1 MPVSGKKIDQ
11 RVIAKEI
18 SKENYREP
26 ETRFKPDSTLQET
39 VPEPQAYQKY
49 NYQEPRMHQQDH
61 TQRVRHENL
70 VGQSLPSF
78 NPESDPRSQENAM
91 SSTSVLNQSFSGRD
105 MRPAQYLTPS
115 SHYSGQHST
124 LNQSQN
130 ANMFE
135 PRDGDLGSTAFH
147 TKPKNNSG
155 IKSLKDN
162 HRRGRREFFPSHRM
176 KRGGMNFGKNSGKN
190 QSSDA
195 NRSSEGQKR
204 PQWGLKVDKIKP
216 SVGKL
221 RKPDFLKTPSCD
233 IMISGI
239 NSKRMSSY
247 LHQELQKIGEII
259 ELRMKWLNSGDM
271 QVKFAHP
278 ESAKKAMDLFDG
290 CYLSGTKL
298 KVTQILQLNTAF
310 KPKIGRFFNK
320 SKLLPQIKEN
330 EESSDGEKVSSSE
343 NEKYSPNSIR
353 ENDVDTLELIKK
365 NITDLIDNEDPP
377 GKLDF
382 QEDSNNGSNSNMNSM
397 GMEYNPQPAK
407 NWDEDQRYYEQED
420 FGDNSQGRNQIPG
433 QLYPSMS
440 SSSGGMIDHNISTSE
455 DGKGIEYFNRTQSVR
470 MFNPVNSGMSS
481 LMNNSYESGGRV
493 EENDM
498 GRSSR
503 SYYSRSSRESNPMYT
518 SACERTFASSGGMMD
533 HNNSAMQ
540 PDLQQPMHSSF
551 DLRDDNLNQYNT
563 LTPRLGSD
571 FSFGSGQNYHPGD
584 QFCDLNHFSS
594 TWTEP
599 YHPVNYGGHLGMS
612 TSYSMASLDHQK
624 SFSNPGETEQQL
636 SFDSSV
642 RYQKNKKWI
651 HNKFHPNK
659 KMQSVHERDGGRF
672 TISINDIISRRD
684 TRTTLMI
691 KNIPNKYSM
700 KQLLYEINQ
709 NNKERFNFLYVP
721 IDVQNNCNV
730 GYAFINF
737 LDSAYILD
745 FYEEYNDKG
754 WDSYNSEKVCQIR
767 YGRIQG
773 RKNLISH
780 FENTKVIKNKDRNVK
795 PWISNKEDVDREEIN
810 EILDRYK
817 KKRANNRGARI
828 RNKPINQEIS
838 KKEEKEDTQVKEKE
852 IYEKNILKKLLEKS
866 GNDKKEDGKPKHNVS
881 GKRNSQKPA
890 DSKPKLDEEA
900 TEKRPSSDDE
910 TKKGKVQKQDQN
922 KALLKAFKKV
932 NLKNISKK
940 SQENN

>member
-1 MPVSGKKIDQ
+1 MPVSGKKIEQ
-11 RVIAKEI
+11 RVIPKEI
-18 SKENYREP
+18 SKENYRESEP
-26 ETRFKPDSTLQET
+26 KFKPDPTPQEA
-39 VPEPQAYQKY
+39 VPEGQGYQKY
-49 NYQEPRMHQQDH
+49 NYEEARVHQQDH
-61 TQRVRHENL
+61 PDRIRHDNL
-70 VGQSLPSF
+70 VGQSLPNF
-78 NPESDPRSQENAM
+78 NPGIDSREQKDARNNV
-91 SSTSVLNQSFSGRD
+91 SVLNQSFTERD
-105 MRPAQYLTPS
+105 MRPAQYLIPS
-115 SHYSGQHST
+115 THYSGQHST
-124 LNQSQN
+124 LNKSQN

-135 PRDGDLGSTAFH
+135 QRDRTLGSTAFH
-147 TKPKNNSG
+147 NKPKNNSG

-162 HRRGRREFFPSHRM
+162 HRKVRREFFPSNRK

-190 QSSDA
+190 QSSEI
-195 NRSSEGQKR
+195 NRGSEDQKR

-221 RKPDFLKTPSCD
+221 RKPDFLKNPSSD

-239 NSKRMSSY
+239 NSRELSSY

-278 ESAKKAMDLFDG
+278 DSAKKAMDLFDG
-290 CYLSGTKL
+290 IYLWGTKL

-320 SKLLPQIKEN
+320 SNLLPQIKEN

-343 NEKYSPNSIR
+343 NDKYSPNSIM
-353 ENDVDTLELIKK
+353 ENEIDTLELIKK
-365 NITDLIDNEDPP
+365 NITDLIDNEDPQ
-377 GKLDF
+377 DQVNS
-382 QEDSNNGSNSNMNSM
+382 QEDSNNGSLNNANTM
-397 GMEYNPQPAK
+397 GMEYNQQTAE
-407 NWDEDQRYYEQED
+407 NWEDDQRYYEQED

-433 QLYPSMS
+433 QLYPTMS
-440 SSSGGMIDHNISTSE
+440 SSSGGMIDHNISSSE
-455 DGKGIEYFNRTQSVR
+455 DGKGIEFFNRTQSVR
-470 MFNPVNSGMSS
+470 MFNPINSGISS

-493 EENDM
+493 EENDLC
-498 GRSSR
+498 RSSR

-533 HNNSAMQ
+533 HNNSGMQ

-551 DLRDDNLNQYNT
+551 DLRDDSLNQYNT
-563 LTPRLGSD
+563 LTPRLRSD
-571 FSFGSGQNYHPGD
+571 FSFGSGPNYHPGE
-584 QFCDLNHFSS
+584 QFCDPNHFSS

-599 YHPVNYGGHLGMS
+599 YHPVNYGGHPGMS

-624 SFSNPGETEQQL
+624 SFSNPGEKEQQL

-642 RYQKNKKWI
+642 RFQKNKKWI

-659 KMQSVHERDGGRF
+659 KMQSVQERDGGQY
-672 TISINDIISRRD
+672 TININDIIDRRD

-700 KQLLYEINQ
+700 KQLLYEVNQ
-709 NNKERFNFLYVP
+709 NNKDRFNFLYVP

-737 LDSAYILD
+737 LNSAYILD

-754 WDSYNSEKVCQIR
+754 WDSYNSEKVCQIK
-767 YGRIQG
+767 YGRLQG
-773 RKNLISH
+773 RKKLISH

-795 PWISNKEDVDREEIN
+795 PWISNKEEVDREEIN
-810 EILDRYK
+810 QILEEYK
-817 KKRANNRGARI
+817 RRRAVERGNRLKTRPTEP
-828 RNKPINQEIS
+828 NLP
-838 KKEEKEDTQVKEKE
+838 KEKAKEDTKVKDIDK
-852 IYEKNILKKLLEKS
+852 KNILKKLLEKS
-866 GNDKKEDGKPKHNVS
+866 GEDKKEDTKAKHNVS
-881 GKRNSQKPA
+881 SKRNSQKPA
-890 DSKPKLDEEA
+890 DSKPKLDEE
-900 TEKRPSSDDE
+900 THGKRPSSDDE
-910 TKKGKVQKQDQN
+910 MKKGKVKKADQN
-922 KALLKAFKKV
+922 KALLKAFKV